1 MTPLKQLR
9 LVAAGGAMSQ
19 QAVTNVESSG
29 FYAGYNR
36 WIAVSVKLI
45 IMLLVL
51 WASIAADAADIL
63 LGIQSA
69 TIDLF
74 GIWYIGATAVFMSAS
89 VLLALIPMTGKQRLG
104 AADVAPEF
112 GRFAWFSMMF
122 GAGIGVGM
130 LTYSTAEPLYHFGNN
145 PDVIMGHAG
154 ALTPENVRYAYKWTL
169 LHYGL
174 TPWACYAVVGL
185 SLAYFSYRKGMP
197 LTIRSP
203 FSALL
208 GHRFG
213 TVAGGFVDT
222 AAILATVIGIAVT
235 IGYGVSQ
242 LAYGF
247 HQIADWDWLLDEGQP
262 SIMALSA
269 AVFIIIF
276 ASMLSALSGI
286 GRGIK
291 WLSNLNMVLSW
302 LLLLV
307 FVIFG
312 ATLFAGEA
320 FIFGIVDYVKALP
333 EMSLTVWSPD
343 GSEESAALS
352 GWQAS
357 WTIFYWAWWIAFT
370 PFVGL
375 FLARVSR
382 GRTIREYVVGAMVLP
397 SAMCFAWFCILGG
410 TALDLELSGMAGGS
424 ILNADLSA
432 QLFATLDVLFNA
444 SWVFPLA
451 CLCVILLLTYLI
463 TSADSAVL
471 VINTIVSGGAEDDHD
486 ARHIVLWSALLGL
499 VIITLLLAGGLDAL
513 RSVMIIGAL
522 PFSFVMAFML
532 FALSLMIWQD
542 RHDPN

>member
-1 MTPLKQLR
+1 M
-9 LVAAGGAMSQ
+9 Q
-19 QAVTNVESSG
+19 QAVTKVETSG

-36 WIAVSVKLI
+36 WIAVAVKFVIL
-45 IMLLVL
+45 LLVL

-63 LGIQSA
+63 LEIQQA
-69 TIDLF
+69 TIDIF
-74 GIWYIGATAVFMSAS
+74 GAWYIGATAAFMALS
-89 VLLALIPMTGKQRLG
+89 VLIALIPATGKRRLG
-104 AADVAPEF
+104 SAGVEPEF

-145 PDVIMGHAG
+145 PDVIMGHAD
-154 ALTPENVRYAYKWTL
+154 ALTAGNVRYAYKWTL

-208 GHRFG
+208 GHRLG
-213 TVAGGFVDT
+213 TMTGGLVDT

-247 HQIADWDWLLDEGQP
+247 YQIADWDWLLKDGQP
-262 SIMALSA
+262 SMLALTA
-269 AVFIIIF
+269 AVFIIVA

-291 WLSNLNMVLSW
+291 WLSNLNMALSW

-307 FVIFG
+307 FVVFG
-312 ATLFAGEA
+312 ATSFAGEA
-320 FIFGIVDYVKALP
+320 FIYGIWDYVSALP
-333 EMSLTVWSPD
+333 AMSLTVWSPED
-343 GSEESAALS
+343 GTESAAALS
-352 GWQAS
+352 SWQAS

-375 FLARVSR
+375 FLARVSK
-382 GRTIREYVVGAMVLP
+382 GRTIREYVLGAMVLP

-410 TALDLELSGMAGGS
+410 TALDLELSGVANGS

-432 QLFATLDVLFNA
+432 QLFATLDVLFSA
-444 SWVFPLA
+444 PWIFPMA
-451 CLCVILLLTYLI
+451 CLCVVLLLTYLI

-471 VINTIVSGGAEDDHD
+471 VINTIVSGGTEDDHD
-486 ARHIVLWSALLGL
+486 PRHILLWSALLGL
-499 VIITLLLAGGLDAL
+499 VIITLLIAGGLDAL

-522 PFSFVMAFML
+522 PFSIVMACML
-532 FALSLMIWQD
+532 FSLLVVIWRD
-542 RHDPN
+542 RELPH